1 VKDLVKADHKLL
13 KENCNF
19 CNILCMSMETTTA
32 RYFSLGMIKGVCSP
46 KAFQMFPLVHIQDFI
61 VYGSLWLF
69 LPLLRSYCK
78 VNHPARSTLVNTSH
92 YLVKIT
98 VSLRCRISFSKKI

>member
-1 VKDLVKADHKLL
+1 MKDLVKADHKLL

-46 KAFQMFPLVHIQDFI
+46 KAFQMFPLSQKASAYPRFH
-61 VYGSLWLF
+61 SLWKFMAFFTAASVIL
-69 LPLLRSYCK
+69 
-78 VNHPARSTLVNTSH
+78 
-92 YLVKIT
+92 
-98 VSLRCRISFSKKI
+98 

>member
-32 RYFSLGMIKGVCSP
+32 RYFSLGMIKGGV
-46 KAFQMFPLVHIQDFI
+46 
-61 VYGSLWLF
+61 
-69 LPLLRSYCK
+69 
-78 VNHPARSTLVNTSH
+78 
-92 YLVKIT
+92 
-98 VSLRCRISFSKKI
+98 